1 MPPNRRKEEVMKDK
15 KTRVVMWIV
24 LILICIPLNL
34 FLLHR
39 LPIQESSYLKIGIC
53 MLALEIMGIWYLMV
67 DDKQYQADM
76 IRITPDIK
84 TPAPAGQGQ
93 HGTAK
98 WLTKKELE
106 QTFASC
112 IIDQNTRQ
120 LESGGLVIGK
130 QDLRNGKEKVYYI
143 RDMIHSI
150 TLGATRSGKTRH
162 EVLETIGLC
171 GLAGES
177 IVVTD
182 IKGELYDYTAPY
194 LRELGY
200 EVNVMDY
207 DEQVLSDANNPLQP
221 VIDKIDEGDISA
233 AIDACWDIVS
243 QLVGEAKGERIWNDG
258 ECSAIA
264 GAIMAVCYDNRK
276 PENHKYRNMTN
287 VYYFLVEMCTSIG
300 GFLPL
305 NFYRLRLPD
314 THPCKAVLAV
324 ADIAPRE
331 TRGSFYTSALLTLRL
346 FSNPNL
352 YSITRSSSFH
362 LDDLGK
368 KKSALFIILPEDRK
382 TYHPLATLFVTQIY
396 SRLSYL
402 AKQRGG
408 ELSVPVNFV
417 CDEFGNFA
425 KIPNFIQ
432 MLTVAGG
439 KRIRF
444 HLFLQDYAQL
454 DSVYERDAAKTIRGN
469 CEIKVYLRSADP
481 DTREI
486 ISKDLGKYTTKG
498 YSLNYSRHRSDQSS
512 SSSNLVGRELLTP
525 DEIGRIKRPYSLVMS
540 SSHPAI
546 LYAPDISQW
555 SFNKRFGMGDREH
568 NVQLRQQRHG
578 ERKEH
583 EAKEIELWGIWKRY
597 QEEARKEAKKAKM
610 QNKE

>member
-1 MPPNRRKEEVMKDK
+1 MKDK
-15 KTRVVMWIV
+15 KTKAIMWAAI
-24 LILICIPLNL
+24 ILVCIPLNL
-34 FLLHR
+34 FILHK

-53 MLALEIMGIWYLMV
+53 MLILEIMGIWYLMV
-67 DDKQYQADM
+67 DDKQYKADM
-76 IRITPDIK
+76 IQVTPDIR

-93 HGTAK
+93 HGTAR
-98 WLTKKELE
+98 WLTKKEID
-106 QTFASC
+106 QVFASC
-112 IIDQNTRQ
+112 IIDKDTREV
-120 LESGGLVIGK
+120 ESGGLVIGK

-143 RDMIHSI
+143 RDMIHSL

-182 IKGELYDYTAPY
+182 IKGELYDYTAPF

-264 GAIMAVCYDNRK
+264 GAIMAVCYDNRQ

-300 GFLPL
+300 GLLPL
-305 NFYRLRLPD
+305 NFYRSKLPD
-314 THPCKAVLAV
+314 DHPCKAVLAV

-352 YSITRSSSFH
+352 YSITRYSSFY
-362 LDDLGK
+362 LDDIGK

-408 ELSVPVNFV
+408 ELAVPVNFV

-454 DSVYERDAAKTIRGN
+454 DDVYERDAAKTIRGN

-498 YSLNYSRHRSDQSS
+498 YSLNYSRHRSEQSS

-525 DEIGRIKRPYSLVMS
+525 DEIGRINRPYSLIMS
-540 SSHPAI
+540 SSQPGI
-546 LYAPDISQW
+546 LYAPDISQY
-555 SFNKRFGMGDREH
+555 SFNERFGMGDREH
-568 NVQLRQQRHG
+568 NVQLRQQRHS
-578 ERKEH
+578 ERQAH
-583 EAKEIELWGIWKRY
+583 ETQKMELWGSWKRY
-597 QEEARKEAKKAKM
+597 QEIARKESKRAQK
-610 QNKE
+610 QNKEES

>member
-1 MPPNRRKEEVMKDK
+1 MKDK
-15 KTRVVMWIV
+15 KTKAIMWAAI
-24 LILICIPLNL
+24 ILVCIPLNL
-34 FLLHR
+34 FILHR

-53 MLALEIMGIWYLMV
+53 MLVLEIMGIWYLMV
-67 DDKQYQADM
+67 DDKQYKADM
-76 IRITPDIK
+76 IQVTPDIR

-93 HGTAK
+93 HGTAR
-98 WLTKKELE
+98 WLTKKEIDRV
-106 QTFASC
+106 FASC
-112 IIDQNTRQ
+112 VIDKDTREV
-120 LESGGLVIGK
+120 ESGGLVIGK

-143 RDMIHSI
+143 RDMIHSL

-182 IKGELYDYTAPY
+182 IKGELYDYTAPF

-264 GAIMAVCYDNRK
+264 GAIMAVCYDNRQ

-305 NFYRLRLPD
+305 NYYRSKLPD
-314 THPCKAVLAV
+314 DHPCKAVLAV

-352 YSITRSSSFH
+352 YSITRYSSFY
-362 LDDLGK
+362 LDDIGK

-408 ELSVPVNFV
+408 ELAVPVNFV

-454 DSVYERDAAKTIRGN
+454 DDVYERDAAKTIRGN

-498 YSLNYSRHRSDQSS
+498 YSLNYSRHRSEQSS

-525 DEIGRIKRPYSLVMS
+525 DEIGRINRPYSLIMS
-540 SSHPAI
+540 SSQPGI
-546 LYAPDISQW
+546 LYAPDISQY
-555 SFNKRFGMGDREH
+555 SFNERFGMGDREH
-568 NVQLRQQRHG
+568 NVQLRQQRHS
-578 ERKEH
+578 ERQAH
-583 EAKEIELWGIWKRY
+583 ETQKMELWGIWKRY
-597 QEEARKEAKKAKM
+597 QETARKEAKKKLEKA
-610 QNKE
+610 

>member
-1 MPPNRRKEEVMKDK
+1 MKDK
-15 KTRVVMWIV
+15 KTRVIMWAAI
-24 LILICIPLNL
+24 ILVCIPLNL
-34 FLLHR
+34 FILHK

-53 MLALEIMGIWYLMV
+53 MLVLEIMGIWYLMV
-67 DDKQYQADM
+67 DDKQYKADM
-76 IRITPDIK
+76 IQVTPDIR

-93 HGTAK
+93 HGTAR
-98 WLTKKELE
+98 WLSKKEID
-106 QTFASC
+106 QVFASC
-112 IIDQNTRQ
+112 IIDKDTREV
-120 LESGGLVIGK
+120 ESGGLVIGK

-143 RDMIHSI
+143 RDMIHSL

-182 IKGELYDYTAPY
+182 IKGELYDYTAPF

-264 GAIMAVCYDNRK
+264 GAIMAVCYDNRQ

-305 NFYRLRLPD
+305 NYYRSKLPD
-314 THPCKAVLAV
+314 DHPCKAVLAV

-352 YSITRSSSFH
+352 YSITRYSSFY
-362 LDDLGK
+362 LDDIGK

-408 ELSVPVNFV
+408 ELAVPVNFV

-454 DSVYERDAAKTIRGN
+454 DDVYERDAAKTIRGN

-498 YSLNYSRHRSDQSS
+498 YSLNYSRHRSEQSS

-525 DEIGRIKRPYSLVMS
+525 DEIGRINRPYSLIMS
-540 SSHPAI
+540 SSQPGI
-546 LYAPDISQW
+546 LYAPDISQY
-555 SFNKRFGMGDREH
+555 SFNERFGMGDREH
-568 NVQLRQQRHG
+568 NVQLRQQRHS
-578 ERKEH
+578 ERQAH
-583 EAKEIELWGIWKRY
+583 ETQKMELWGIWKRY
-597 QEEARKEAKKAKM
+597 QETARKEAKKKLEKA
-610 QNKE
+610 

>member
-1 MPPNRRKEEVMKDK
+1 MKDK
-15 KTRVVMWIV
+15 KTKAIMWAAI
-24 LILICIPLNL
+24 ILVCIPLNL
-34 FLLHR
+34 FILHK

-53 MLALEIMGIWYLMV
+53 MLVLEIMGIWYLMV
-67 DDKQYQADM
+67 DDKQYKADM
-76 IRITPDIK
+76 IQVTPDIR

-93 HGTAK
+93 HGTAR
-98 WLTKKELE
+98 WLTKKEID
-106 QTFASC
+106 QVFASC
-112 IIDQNTRQ
+112 IIDKDTREV
-120 LESGGLVIGK
+120 ESGGLVIGK

-143 RDMIHSI
+143 RDMIHSL

-182 IKGELYDYTAPY
+182 IKGELYDYTAPF

-264 GAIMAVCYDNRK
+264 GAIMAVCYDNRQ

-305 NFYRLRLPD
+305 NYYRSKLPD
-314 THPCKAVLAV
+314 DHPCKAVLAV

-352 YSITRSSSFH
+352 YSITRYSSFY
-362 LDDLGK
+362 LDDIGK

-408 ELSVPVNFV
+408 ELAVPVNFV

-454 DSVYERDAAKTIRGN
+454 DDVYERDAAKTIRGN

-498 YSLNYSRHRSDQSS
+498 YSLNYSRHRSEQSS

-525 DEIGRIKRPYSLVMS
+525 DEIGRINRPYSLIMS
-540 SSHPAI
+540 SSQPGI
-546 LYAPDISQW
+546 LYAPDISQY
-555 SFNKRFGMGDREH
+555 SFNERFGMGDREH
-568 NVQLRQQRHG
+568 NVQLRQQRHS
-578 ERKEH
+578 ERQAH
-583 EAKEIELWGIWKRY
+583 ETQKMELWGIWKRY
-597 QEEARKEAKKAKM
+597 QETARKEAKKKLEKA
-610 QNKE
+610 

>member
-1 MPPNRRKEEVMKDK
+1 MKDK
-15 KTRVVMWIV
+15 KTRVIMWAAI
-24 LILICIPLNL
+24 ILVCIPLNL
-34 FLLHR
+34 FILHK

-53 MLALEIMGIWYLMV
+53 MLVLEIMGIWYLMV
-67 DDKQYQADM
+67 DDKQYKADM
-76 IRITPDIK
+76 IQVTPDIR

-93 HGTAK
+93 HGTAR
-98 WLTKKELE
+98 WLTKKEIDRV
-106 QTFASC
+106 FASY
-112 IIDQNTRQ
+112 IIDKDTREV
-120 LESGGLVIGK
+120 ESGGLVIGK

-143 RDMIHSI
+143 RDMIHSL

-182 IKGELYDYTAPY
+182 IKGELYDYTAPF

-264 GAIMAVCYDNRK
+264 GAIMAVCYDNRQ

-305 NFYRLRLPD
+305 NFYRSKLPD
-314 THPCKAVLAV
+314 DHPCKAVLAV
-324 ADIAPRE
+324 VDIAPRE

-352 YSITRSSSFH
+352 YSITRYSSFH
-362 LDDLGK
+362 LDDIGK

-408 ELSVPVNFV
+408 ELAVPVNFV

-454 DSVYERDAAKTIRGN
+454 DDVYERDAAKTIRGN

-498 YSLNYSRHRSDQSS
+498 YSLNYSRHRSEQSS

-525 DEIGRIKRPYSLVMS
+525 DEIGRINRPYSLIMS
-540 SSHPAI
+540 SSQPGI
-546 LYAPDISQW
+546 LYAPDISQY
-555 SFNKRFGMGDREH
+555 SFNERFGMGDREH
-568 NVQLRQQRHG
+568 NVQLRQQRHS
-578 ERKEH
+578 ERQAH
-583 EAKEIELWGIWKRY
+583 ETQKMELWGIWKRY
-597 QEEARKEAKKAKM
+597 QEIARKESKRAQK
-610 QNKE
+610 QNKEES